1 MYTIEA
7 KSNEGPFAMLT
18 ASTKRKANYNLNLIG
33 HGFAFQLAASY
44 AADGCIDKDVDKWA
58 RSFQVVVK
66 RNGKVI
72 LNKPL
77 LNLFYDIDP
86 RKGQLSL

>member
-44 AADGCIDKDVDKWA
+44 AADGCIAQDIDRWA

-72 LNKPL
+72 LSKPL
-77 LNLFYDIDP
+77 LTLFHDIDP
-86 RKGQLSL
+86 TREQLHL